1 MRLIE
6 LLHGLHIMFSL
17 LYPSYLH
24 CCLCIGVAT
33 DNLQTKV
40 SKVETVSLLTHRDL
54 IWYAELEK

>member
-6 LLHGLHIMFSL
+6 LLHGLHTMFSL
-17 LYPSYLH
+17 LYPSYLY

-33 DNLQTKV
+33 DNFLPKI
-40 SKVETVSLLTHRDL
+40 ETVSLLTHRDL